1 MIASSEIC
9 EMIRRHCKHQ
19 NRNLD
24 EAREPRWIFDHIS
37 ITLLKPVFLSQ
48 STQAMRG
55 LAASIKG
62 WHPTTELQYICWVQP
77 LPTNKRQ
84 IMQDKAGPTWQ
95 TCKSKGDP
103 CKALKENWSDAVH
116 KLCSARN
123 CSVQSKGNLH
133 QFAFSLHFSCIVDQ
147 TLRLIKGSGC
157 PDWIACWQAS
167 SSLLG

>member
-62 WHPTTELQYICWVQP
+62 WHPTTELQYICWV
-77 LPTNKRQ
+77 
-84 IMQDKAGPTWQ
+84 
-95 TCKSKGDP
+95 
-103 CKALKENWSDAVH
+103 
-116 KLCSARN
+116 
-123 CSVQSKGNLH
+123 
-133 QFAFSLHFSCIVDQ
+133 
-147 TLRLIKGSGC
+147 
-157 PDWIACWQAS
+157 
-167 SSLLG
+167 